1 MGFKLPGKSVH
12 SGTSSHRSALAMKS
26 EYDAAAKYKAE
37 QAAAKM
43 YDSPA
48 DMALKGDQ
56 HKLPQHLQDGIEAAP
71 ETGSSANK
79 SLPGDAATAG
89 GRKVTLSSEDPS
101 AEQTLPPKQTSEPK
115 KPSPNKLA
123 PLLPLALG
131 GLRVAGGQL
140 VKRGIPQALKRI
152 TPSILPNST
161 KFVPNALGRTLNT
174 AKGLYNKIPSFG
186 KTVIKQGLIYAGIDA
201 GMGMFGGDDDKKQKK
216 TNTTVTPPKTTKKK
230 KSNGSYS
237 RAKKNDPNLESYIA
251 GRKKHA
257 KGSNEY
263 NAFQNKINKA
273 YGSKTRH
280 GVESSI
286 TTKGRKTTSKLS
298 TPGIGTTTRMT
309 KTQRD
314 GDVKLKKST
323 FSDDKGVTTKKTRTK
338 RGVFSDKVRS
348 KKSKFVTTAAPGSN
362 LSDKKTRLKTRYTK
376 SGDVKSQKRVTKQDG
391 MRTVT
396 KTNRKGKTTTK
407 TRKTLN
413 PFD

>member
-12 SGTSSHRSALAMKS
+12 SGTSSHKSALTMKS

-56 HKLPQHLQDGIEAAP
+56 HKLPQHLKDGIEAAP
-71 ETGSSANK
+71 EPGS
-79 SLPGDAATAG
+79 
-89 GRKVTLSSEDPS
+89 
-101 AEQTLPPKQTSEPK
+101 
-115 KPSPNKLA
+115 SPNKALPVLA
-123 PLLPLALG
+123 IAGRTLLP
-131 GLRVAGGQL
+131 QL
-140 VKRGIPQALKRI
+140 VKKGVQQTVKQGIKKIA
-152 TPSILPNST
+152 PSVLPNST
-161 KFVPNALGRTLNT
+161 KFVPNALGRTLNS
-174 AKGLYNKIPSFG
+174 AKGMYNKLPGWG
-186 KTVIKQGLIYAGIDA
+186 KSILKQGAIYAGIDQ
-201 GMGMFGGDDDKKQKK
+201 GINLLSGDGDKNKET

-237 RAKKNDPNLESYIA
+237 RAKKNDPNLASYIA

-257 KGSNEY
+257 KGSDEY

-280 GVESSI
+280 GVTSSSS
-286 TTKGRKTTSKLS
+286 TKGRKTSSTTS
-298 TPGIGTTTRMT
+298 TPGLGTGTRVQT
-309 KTQRD
+309 KQKD
-314 GDVKLKKST
+314 GDVKLTKST
-323 FSDDKGVTTKKTRTK
+323 FSDDRGVTTKKTRTK

-348 KKSKFVTTAAPGSN
+348 KKSKFVTTGAPGSD
-362 LSDKKTRLKTRYTK
+362 LADKKTKLKTRYTK
-376 SGDVKSQKRVTKQDG
+376 SGDVKSNKRVTKQDG

-396 KTNRKGKTTTK
+396 KTNRRGKTTTK

>member
-71 ETGSSANK
+71 EPGDSPNK
-79 SLPGDAATAG
+79 SNAALAATAG

-101 AEQTLPPKQTSEPK
+101 AEQTLPPKQTSKPK
-115 KPSPNKLA
+115 NPSPNKYYPLVAAGLTQLA
-123 PLLPLALG
+123 RTGA
-131 GLRVAGGQL
+131 GQL
-140 VKRGIPQALKRI
+140 VKRGVQQGLKN
-152 TPSILPNST
+152 TTT
-161 KFVPNALGRTLNT
+161 KFVPNILGK
-174 AKGLYNKIPSFG
+174 AKGLYDKIPSMG

-201 GMGMFGGDDDKKQKK
+201 GMGMFGGDDDKKQEK
-216 TNTTVTPPKTTKKK
+216 TNTTVTPPKTTTPKKK

-286 TTKGRKTTSKLS
+286 TTKGRKTNSKLS

-362 LSDKKTRLKTRYTK
+362 LSDKKTKLKTRYTK
-376 SGDVKSQKRVTKQDG
+376 SGDVKSEKRVTKQDG